1 MTQRYADTIDKTR
14 LDSMPES
21 TEVVVMVDKDDNE
34 IGTCTRKEMRQFNKW
49 HRATSTIILS
59 NPDEPTIYYQV
70 RDDQKDYCPGYYDLG
85 FGGVVTIGESYL
97 DCALRETRDES
108 GIDFSEND
116 LVEVAYIARDDE
128 HVRCHYK
135 VYVYSLF
142 SSLDSKHIVKQVALY
157 DGTPA
162 TNESERE
169 DARCIKTALLS
180 DVDKLMEQHNFTKAC
195 ELLVGP
201 LKRFVEEGGLAKLAD
216 STKK

>member
-1 MTQRYADTIDKTR
+1 MTQRYADTIDKAR

-49 HRATSTIILS
+49 HRATSTIIIS

-70 RDDQKDYCPGYYDLG
+70 RDEQKDYCPGYYDLG

-108 GIDFSEND
+108 GIDFSEGD

-135 VYVYSLF
+135 VYV
-142 SSLDSKHIVKQVALY
+142 ALY
-157 DGTPA
+157 DGSIPTSGA
-162 TNESERE
+162 EQD

-180 DVDKLMEQHNFTKAC
+180 DVDKLMQQHNFTKAC

-201 LKRFVEEGGLAKLAD
+201 LKRFVEGGGLTKLAD
-216 STKK
+216 SSKR